1 MDFYQSY
8 INDIRVLSNTSL
20 EVDTCEVW
28 STNIYRRS
36 DGTLIQT
43 TDPRQLPQ
51 TITIQ
56 KLDQG
61 WFITEVNFFDAPA
74 FCN

>member
-1 MDFYQSY
+1 
-8 INDIRVLSNTSL
+8 
-20 EVDTCEVW
+20 VW

-36 DGTLIQT
+36 DGALIQT
-43 TDPRQLPQ
+43 IDPRLLPQ

-61 WFITEVNFFDAPA
+61 WFITQVNFFDAPA

>member
-1 MDFYQSY
+1 MF
-8 INDIRVLSNTSL
+8 INDIRVINDTNL

-36 DGTLIQT
+36 DSALIQNI
-43 TDPRQLPQ
+43 DPRLLPQ

-56 KLDQG
+56 KLNQG
-61 WFITEVNFFDAPA
+61 WFITQVNFLDAPA
-74 FCN
+74 FCKN